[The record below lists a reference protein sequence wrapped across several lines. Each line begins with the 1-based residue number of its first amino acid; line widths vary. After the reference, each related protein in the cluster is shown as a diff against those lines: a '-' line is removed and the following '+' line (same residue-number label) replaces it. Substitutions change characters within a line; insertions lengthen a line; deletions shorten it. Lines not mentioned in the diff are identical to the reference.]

1 MVKCLA
7 WSELNTLFVSPCT
20 VVNTVSD
27 LQFWLKPL
35 HFLRAG
41 KLCGSITAKPAF
53 LVFSF

>member
-7 WSELNTLFVSPCT
+7 CSELNTLFVSPRT

-41 KLCGSITAKPAF
+41 NGKPTF